1 MDNYSPQSHL
11 TQMNKITTKSSFI
24 SLYQEAVSQ
33 AEDIFTS
40 ANILL
45 GTQTNTDSREQ
56 SDQDSRSSG
65 TQTVTNTRENLDS
78 ENSCYNYFSIIS

>member
-1 MDNYSPQSHL
+1 MDNYSPQNQL

-78 ENSCYNYFSIIS
+78 ENSCYNYFSIIL

>member
-1 MDNYSPQSHL
+1 M
-11 TQMNKITTKSSFI
+11 MKSSFI
-24 SLYQEAVSQ
+24 SLYQEGVRQ
-33 AEDIFTS
+33 TEEDTSPS

-56 SDQDSRSSG
+56 SDQDPRSSG

-78 ENSCYNYFSIIS
+78 ENICYNYFSIIS